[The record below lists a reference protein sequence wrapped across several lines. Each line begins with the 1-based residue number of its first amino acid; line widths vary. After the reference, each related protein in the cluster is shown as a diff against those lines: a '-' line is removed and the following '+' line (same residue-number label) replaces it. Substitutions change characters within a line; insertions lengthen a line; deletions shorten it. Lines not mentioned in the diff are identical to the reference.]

1 MAQDDGVPPAA
12 GAAGGGESG
21 GGAQAAGKSGS
32 CNPIATVGIDAV
44 IAAEAES
51 IRRRRQQVAAR
62 MQRSK
67 LIEDGGRARAASGCA
82 DDGQTD
88 NPEDGRADGRNLG
101 PVLGLAQSGGGIRSA
116 AFCLGALQAM
126 DAVVQAGDAPPPTHN
141 VRPAADET
149 PSVLDRFDYLSTV
162 SGGGYIGASLVAAL
176 SLNGGHFPFRSVL
189 DQEETPAVQHL
200 RDHSNY
206 LFPQKVDIYRGV
218 AVYLRGLA
226 VTSALVG
233 CVLALLALVLVFYR
247 DALAPLWRGGLPR
260 AGTVLL
266 LVTLGALLVWGLMR
280 SFTRFIDRAEMPVER
295 SGRFFY
301 WALAVGFAVWLDVSN
316 RLLDVLV
323 VLKSAE
329 WNLGPALA
337 ALAPLSALVAFA
349 GPRLAAALGRM
360 RTDPRRSAALLR
372 GAGLL
377 ALWAGAAVLPLLLW
391 VGVLFLALQVVPTL
405 PLKAPAAC
413 FTVPGVIDATSAA
426 CHPVDPPAWHWLWL
440 GIPAALSVAWLAFEG
455 FASARWRLGA
465 SSLHRLYRDCLSR
478 AFLFDPRPDPARK
491 TLVTPA
497 DTFRLRT
504 GENGAR
510 GIDPSLAPYLLMN
523 TAINLQNSRF
533 GNTRGR
539 NADFF
544 LFSHDHVGSRATD
557 YVRTQDLLAYQP
569 GVDVGT
575 VVAASGAAF
584 SSNMGSNS
592 VAPLTPTLALMNVR
606 LGYWLANPR
615 RLAGLPEDGSGHLP
629 RFRLAFLR
637 EMFGLLHEN
646 QPQVYISDGGHIDNL
661 GLIELLRR
669 RCKLILVLDAEA
681 DGVFDFT
688 SFMILQ
694 RHARIDMGV
703 RIDLPWEAIRA
714 EALKADGRKPGAI
727 GPHAAVGRI
736 TYAPPSG
743 AAAGPSPQGILV
755 YVKSS
760 LTDDESDIIRSYKR
774 RYMAFP
780 HETTLDQLFSEEQF
794 EVYRA
799 LGFHILK
806 GLLGG
811 ADRVAVAPREAGA
824 YVSDVSALIEPSLYA
839 DHPLLNEL
847 RDLLRLP
854 PRADTAKRPAGPAGE
869 AAVDDGAEGQPPVA
883 D

>member
-1 MAQDDGVPPAA
+1 MAQDDGEAPSA
-12 GAAGGGESG
+12 GAAGGGRPG
-21 GGAQAAGKSGS
+21 GGAPPAKTGTPDAEGRAAT
-32 CNPIATVGIDAV
+32 PIAVVEIDAV
-44 IAAEAES
+44 IAAETES
-51 IRRRRQQVAAR
+51 IRRRRHHVAER
-62 MQRSK
+62 MRRSK
-67 LIEDGGRARAASGCA
+67 LIGDEERARAACGAVPLS
-82 DDGQTD
+82 
-88 NPEDGRADGRNLG
+88 EELG

-126 DAVVQAGDAPPPTHN
+126 DAVVQAGDTPPPGHG

-226 VTSALVG
+226 VTSALAG
-233 CVLALLALVLVFYR
+233 CALALLALVLVFYR
-247 DALAPLWRGGLPR
+247 DALAPLWRVGLPR

-266 LVTLGALLVWGLMR
+266 WVSLAALLVWGLMR
-280 SFTRFIDRAEMPVER
+280 SFTRYIDRAEMPVER

-301 WALAVGFAVWLDVSN
+301 WALAVGFAVWLDASN
-316 RLLDVLV
+316 RLLDALV
-323 VLKSAE
+323 VLKSAQ
-329 WNLGPALA
+329 WSLGPAIA
-337 ALAPLSALVAFA
+337 ALAPLSALVAFV

-360 RTDPRRSAALLR
+360 RTDPSRSAALLR
-372 GAGLL
+372 AGGHL

-413 FTVPGVIDATSAA
+413 FTATGVIDVAAAA
-426 CHPVDPPAWHWLWL
+426 CHPVSPPAWHWLWL
-440 GIPAALSVAWLAFEG
+440 GVPAALGVVWLAFEW
-455 FASARWRLGA
+455 FAGARWRLGA

-478 AFLFDPRPDPARK
+478 AFLFCPPPVDAPPGAR
-491 TLVTPA
+491 VTAA
-497 DTFRLRT
+497 DTFRLRA
-504 GENGAR
+504 GEDGAS
-510 GIDPSLAPYLLMN
+510 GIDPARAPYLLMN

-533 GNTRGR
+533 ANTRGR

-544 LFSHDHVGSRATD
+544 LFSHDHVGSRATG
-557 YVRTQDLLAYQP
+557 YARTQDLLAYQP

-575 VVAASGAAF
+575 VVAASGAAV

-592 VAPLTPTLALMNVR
+592 LAPLTPTLALTNVR

-615 RLAGLPEDGSGHLP
+615 CLAGLPANGSGHLP

-637 EMFGLLHEN
+637 EMFGLLNEN

-669 RCKLILVLDAEA
+669 RCRLILVLDAEA
-681 DGVFDFT
+681 DATFDFT

-714 EALKADGRKPGAI
+714 EALKADGRKPGAV
-727 GPHAAVGRI
+727 GPHVAVGRI
-736 TYAPPSG
+736 TYAPP
-743 AAAGPSPQGILV
+743 AGPGPCPEGILV

-760 LTDDESDIIRSYKR
+760 LTDDESDMIRSYR
-774 RYMAFP
+774 RRFPGFP

-806 GLLGG
+806 GLFSG
-811 ADRVAVAPREAGA
+811 ADRVAVAAREPGA
-824 YVSDVSALIEPSLYA
+824 YVPDVAQLVEAGLEA
-839 DHPLLNEL
+839 DHPLLNQVRE
-847 RDLLRLP
+847 LLRLP
-854 PRADTAKRPAGPAGE
+854 PRPAAGPQGAPPAGGAAGVAAPPAMG
-869 AAVDDGAEGQPPVA
+869 V
-883 D
+883 